1 MIETYG
7 DKVNGKIVTVIAR
20 EEGCMT
26 EICIEYENGRLTKIS
41 RRVLNSSFEPVE
53 ERIKTVHADR
63 VGGGVPFCAQ
73 KQKSIPIGDVLAA
86 LEAGRNM
93 HANPTDDLIY
103 EIFFESCKNLERK
116 SGAKSMIWSNFID
129 IFVWMDADL
138 QTIANT
144 LRAAGFSLEE

>member
-7 DKVNGKIVTVIAR
+7 DKVSGKIVTVIAR
-20 EEGCMT
+20 EEGGVT
-26 EICIEYENGRLTKIS
+26 EICIEYENGRLTKIF
-41 RRVLNSSFEPVE
+41 RRVLNSSFELVE
-53 ERIKTVHADR
+53 ERVKTVHADR

-73 KQKSIPIGDVLAA
+73 KQKSIPMGDVLTA
-86 LEAGRNM
+86 LEAGRNV

-116 SGAKSMIWSNFID
+116 SGAKSMIWSSFID